1 MTAPPNPP
9 LDGEGRTASQ
19 VIRSL
24 APSIYVPTLL
34 QFIGVAGLMPVITL
48 LALELGFGTA
58 QAASLTV
65 VFGLAAF
72 LGPIP
77 AGRLIGRI
85 GARAS
90 LVGSGVLLVIASAAG
105 YVVLTPALADG
116 GAAGTTS
123 RVTLIAVLVVMAA
136 CSQVWMLGRQAFLG
150 SALPPSMRARGMT
163 LFGGMIRIGQ
173 VIGPLAG
180 AVVLAAGSLT
190 GVFVLNAVMTLAAT
204 IMVAVFL
211 PVGEVSAAPVRRHR
225 VRAGRVGRSPTRIRL
240 TRAVLAR
247 MLIVGLGIMPVMIAR
262 VNNPVIIPL
271 LGAGLG
277 LDAFWISIVFGV
289 SAVVDI
295 ALVIPAGVL
304 MDRYGRAAV
313 AVPCASIMG
322 MGYLALALATGAAAG
337 HGSTAAL
344 LALLLPAMVIAL
356 GNGLGSG
363 IVMTL
368 GIDVSP
374 VHGRTRY
381 LSWWNTLVG
390 AGRLVAPLMV
400 AGIVLVA
407 PVTAASAAIG
417 ALCLGGALHLGRV
430 LPRTTPGGSRRKPG
444 ST

>member
-77 AGRLIGRI
+77 AGRLIGRV

-211 PVGEVSAAPVRRHR
+211 PVGEVSAAPDRK
-225 VRAGRVGRSPTRIRL
+225 S
-240 TRAVLAR
+240 
-247 MLIVGLGIMPVMIAR
+247 
-262 VNNPVIIPL
+262 
-271 LGAGLG
+271 
-277 LDAFWISIVFGV
+277 
-289 SAVVDI
+289 VV
-295 ALVIPAGVL
+295 
-304 MDRYGRAAV
+304 
-313 AVPCASIMG
+313 
-322 MGYLALALATGAAAG
+322 
-337 HGSTAAL
+337 
-344 LALLLPAMVIAL
+344 
-356 GNGLGSG
+356 
-363 IVMTL
+363 
-368 GIDVSP
+368 
-374 VHGRTRY
+374 
-381 LSWWNTLVG
+381 
-390 AGRLVAPLMV
+390 
-400 AGIVLVA
+400 
-407 PVTAASAAIG
+407 
-417 ALCLGGALHLGRV
+417 
-430 LPRTTPGGSRRKPG
+430 
-444 ST
+444 